1 MSEILV
7 TEDQVL
13 NVVAEGDQVI
23 TVEIADAQV
32 IEIATGDEQIVIVG
46 AAESQVVQ
54 IASPSVEIVQVNAIE
69 TGPQGPPG
77 SEAFP
82 EPGIITRDETGRI
95 TQIRKQTKIISLT
108 RVDGHLNS
116 VTDGEYTISFHRG
129 PDGAITGWDVVRE
142 GV

>member
-23 TVEIADAQV
+23 TVEIADTQV
-32 IEIATGDEQIVIVG
+32 IEIATGDEQIVIVDG
-46 AAESQVVQ
+46 TDSQVVQ

-77 SEAFP
+77 SEAPP
-82 EPGIITRDETGRI
+82 EPGIITRDEAGQI
-95 TQIRKQTKIISLT
+95 TQIHKQTKIISLT
-108 RVDGHLNS
+108 RVDGRLNS

-129 PDGAITGWDVVRE
+129 PDGAITGWDVVHE

>member
-23 TVEIADAQV
+23 TVEIADTQV
-32 IEIATGDEQIVIVG
+32 IEIATGDEPIVVVD
-46 AAESQVVQ
+46 AADSHIVQ

-77 SEAFP
+77 SEAPP
-82 EPGIITRDETGRI
+82 ESGSISRDEAGRI
-95 TQIRKQTKIISLT
+95 TQIQKQTKIISLT
-108 RVDGHLNS
+108 RVDGRLDS
-116 VTDGEYTISFHRG
+116 VADGEYTISFHRG
-129 PDGAITGWDVVRE
+129 PDGAITGWDVVHE

>member
-23 TVEIADAQV
+23 TVEIADTQE
-32 IEIATGDEQIVIVG
+32 IEIATGDEQIVVVDGTDTRIVN
-46 AAESQVVQ
+46 VV
-54 IASPSVEIVQVNAIE
+54 SPATEIVQVNAIE

-82 EPGIITRDETGRI
+82 EPGIITRDEAGQI

-108 RVDGHLNS
+108 RVDGRLNS

>member
-13 NVVAEGDQVI
+13 NVVPEGDQVI
-23 TVEIADAQV
+23 AVEIADTQV
-32 IEIATGDEQIVIVG
+32 VEIATGDEQFVIVDG
-46 AAESQVVQ
+46 TDSQVIH
-54 IASPSVEIVQVNAIE
+54 IASPIVEIVQVNAIE

-77 SEAFP
+77 SEAPP
-82 EPGIITRDETGRI
+82 ESGSITRDETGQI

-108 RVDGHLNS
+108 RVDGRLGS
-116 VTDGEYTISFHRG
+116 VTDGEFTISFHRG

>member
-13 NVVAEGDQVI
+13 SLVAEGDQVI
-23 TVEIADAQV
+23 TVEIADTQV
-32 IEIATGDEQIVIVG
+32 IEVTTGDEQVVVVD
-46 AAESQVVQ
+46 AADSQVVQ
-54 IASPSVEIVQVNAIE
+54 IASPEAEIIQVNAIE

-82 EPGIITRDETGRI
+82 EPGSITRDENGRI

-108 RVDGHLNS
+108 RVDGRLNS
-116 VTDGEYTISFHRG
+116 VTDGEYTISLDRKS
-129 PDGAITGWDVVRE
+129 VV
-142 GV
+142 

>member
-13 NVVAEGDQVI
+13 NVVAEGDQII
-23 TVEIADAQV
+23 TVEIADTQV
-32 IEIATGDEQIVIVG
+32 VEIATGDELTVIVD
-46 AAESQVVQ
+46 AADSQVVQ
-54 IASPSVEIVQVNAIE
+54 IATPSAEIVQVNAIE

-77 SEAFP
+77 SQTPP
-82 EPGIITRDETGRI
+82 EPGIISRDEAGQI

-108 RVDGHLNS
+108 RVDGRLDS

-129 PDGAITGWDVVRE
+129 PDGVITGWDVVHE